1 MDGIS
6 ACDLISRQAMLEGCG
21 RCQEEHPFSLSSQC
35 SMEVP
40 PVSSGKTHWAGS
52 TPSFRGEGGEQGDAL
67 MPLLFS
73 LGQHKA
79 LLRVQER
86 LRRGESLM
94 AFLDDIYVV
103 TVPER
108 VVEVHRMLEESLWA
122 DAGIRVHQ
130 GKTQIWNRAGEKPPG
145 CEVLE
150 QRARVMDPTSVVWR
164 GSNDLPACQRG
175 IKVLNTPLGQ
185 VEFIRAHLDLK
196 TAEYQVLLD
205 GIPLLENTQAAWLLL
220 VHCAGA
226 RANYIARVV
235 EPGTAE
241 DFLQCP

>member
-1 MDGIS
+1 
-6 ACDLISRQAMLEGCG
+6 
-21 RCQEEHPFSLSSQC
+21 
-35 SMEVP
+35 
-40 PVSSGKTHWAGS
+40 
-52 TPSFRGEGGEQGDAL
+52 
-67 MPLLFS
+67 
-73 LGQHKA
+73 
-79 LLRVQER
+79 
-86 LRRGESLM
+86 
-94 AFLDDIYVV
+94 
-103 TVPER
+103 
-108 VVEVHRMLEESLWA
+108 MLEESLWA
-122 DAGIRVHQ
+122 DSGIRVHQ

-175 IKVLNTPLGQ
+175 IKVLGTPLGQ

-196 TAEYQVLLD
+196 TAEHQVLLD
-205 GIPLLENTQAAWLLL
+205 RIPLLENTQAAWLLL

-241 DFLQCP
+241 DFCRAHDERLWRCLCAIMQVSPVQPAETMEAASMPLVLGGLGLRCARRGSTPTSEGPC